1 MQEQFGIPESADGI
15 FGLAMNN
22 TPRGFNMPSAF
33 NLGDLY
39 LDELRTL
46 GYITEASFS
55 THFTSSSS
63 DESFVD
69 FGPYREEVMSS
80 LDDYVEIVIE

>member
-1 MQEQFGIPESADGI
+1 
-15 FGLAMNN
+15 
-22 TPRGFNMPSAF
+22 MPSAF

-80 LDDYVEIVIE
+80 LDDYVEIEIE